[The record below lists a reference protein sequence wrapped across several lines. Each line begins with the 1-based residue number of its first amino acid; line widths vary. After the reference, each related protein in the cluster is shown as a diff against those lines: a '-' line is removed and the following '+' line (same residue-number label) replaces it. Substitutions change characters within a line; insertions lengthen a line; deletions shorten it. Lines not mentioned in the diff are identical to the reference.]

1 MPEQIPKP
9 VKAARSFA
17 LRSLSEGKWHR
28 FRREL
33 LDQSLTAVVL
43 DRRDAR
49 TGHLEALTDNYV
61 TVAFDA
67 GETSV
72 GRTANL
78 TIEKVTERHTL
89 GRMSGV

>member
-1 MPEQIPKP
+1 MPDQIPKP

-17 LRSLSEGKWHR
+17 LRSLSETKWHR
-28 FRREL
+28 FRRDL

-43 DRRDAR
+43 DRRDTR

-67 GETSV
+67 DDSSV
-72 GRTANL
+72 GRTVDL
-78 TIEKVTERHTL
+78 TIEKVTERRTF

>member
-1 MPEQIPKP
+1 MPDQIHKP

-17 LRSLSEGKWHR
+17 LRSLSERKWHR

-43 DRRDAR
+43 DRRDTR

-67 GETSV
+67 DDRSV
-72 GRTANL
+72 GRVVDL
-78 TIEKVTERHTL
+78 TIEEVSERQTL
-89 GRMSGV
+89 GRMCGV